1 MLLPCSN
8 DHINEEMGGKV
19 KRLVHGKMANRMD
32 MGKELGIKVVV
43 KATT

>member
-19 KRLVHGKMANRMD
+19 KRLVPGKMVNRMNMD
-32 MGKELGIKVVV
+32 NGLGIKVVV